1 MPISRLW
8 VCTIAAM
15 LSACGQGNH
24 DPERYVLTGNDK
36 NVFLRTQIS
45 SDPRKTDEIIAEVRS
60 FAREHG
66 MDVLVA
72 RESLP
77 RGDFNVSVNVPT
89 INIKA
94 MHSAAVGD
102 TGVQIF
108 AIVPGTP
115 TETDKKL
122 VREFITRLGMIG

>member
-1 MPISRLW
+1 M
-8 VCTIAAM
+8 
-15 LSACGQGNH
+15 
-24 DPERYVLTGNDK
+24 LTGNDK